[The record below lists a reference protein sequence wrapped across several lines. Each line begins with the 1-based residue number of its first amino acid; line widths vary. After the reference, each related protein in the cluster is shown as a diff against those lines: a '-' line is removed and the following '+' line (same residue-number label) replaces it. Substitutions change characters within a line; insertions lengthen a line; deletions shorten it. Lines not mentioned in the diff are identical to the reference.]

1 MLGRPLSYRVPRSAY
16 HPVGSAGVDA
26 PICVCLMNGS
36 DTQLVCQTA
45 MQLSSSC
52 KVPSAACVRQTSG
65 GTARLCPA
73 PLVWYAASC
82 VALSRRCSFSCLATC
97 PCHQPRR
104 RDCKV
109 LRHCKSYEQ
118 AQVSTSCS
126 ALLRYTYCSCT
137 YSCMVLAGFW
147 SGRYSSEGRTSTTSA
162 TPSPLRSTPPPPRS
176 ESNIFS
182 S

>member
-1 MLGRPLSYRVPRSAY
+1 MPNGRIRYTARLPNCNAAVVQLQSAERS
-16 HPVGSAGVDA
+16 
-26 PICVCLMNGS
+26 
-36 DTQLVCQTA
+36 
-45 MQLSSSC
+45 
-52 KVPSAACVRQTSG
+52 VRTTNVRG
-65 GTARLCPA
+65 IARLCPA

-97 PCHQPRR
+97 PCHQPRW

-109 LRHCKSYEQ
+109 LRHCKSHEQ

-126 ALLRYTYCSCT
+126 VLLRYTYCSCT
-137 YSCMVLAGFW
+137 YSCMVLASFW
-147 SGRYSSEGRTSTTSA
+147 RGRYSSEGRTSRTSA